1 VEELVSEN
9 FCWGKFQICR
19 RIRH

>member
-9 FCWGKFQICR
+9 FCWGKFQIYR